1 MDNTRTMN
9 SPKTIKDY
17 WMLTAGG
24 VAFVISYVL
33 LDWASY
39 LHPMYG
45 LNITPWNPSVALGL
59 VIWFRFGKIV
69 ALPWFVAILMGEI
82 LVRGLP
88 TPLPLTLML
97 SGVLTIGYGVVAEMI
112 RRFVNGD
119 VLHDRRRLMT
129 WLAIVVVGTL
139 ATSLIYIELL
149 YLTDLIHVG
158 DWSVALMRFWVGDFV
173 GIVVTMPFFWLM
185 IHSRTRLLN
194 LFTRWET
201 AGYCLLAAATLWLSF
216 GLGGEG
222 EFQYF
227 YFLFLP
233 IIWAASR
240 QGVSGASIAAF
251 FLQAGIM
258 VAVQWQNLVAVTVFE
273 LQLLGAVLAFV
284 GLYIGAVV
292 DEKQRVSDELRHTL
306 RLAAA
311 GEMAAALAHELNQPL
326 TALSAYGAAC
336 QQMIEHEGNT
346 ERLRETIGRMVAESY
361 RAADVVRRLR
371 DFFRTGA
378 TRLVRIN
385 LSDLIEGVVARSSV
399 GMSSQSIKLIVG
411 SIPNCMLLADKLQ
424 LEVIL
429 RNLINNAT
437 DAVRDLPVGQRQ
449 ISIHAK
455 KLDGARV
462 TIRVED
468 SGVGISNE
476 QVGNLFEAF
485 QSSKSNG
492 MGLGLVISRAIAQA
506 HGGELVA
513 EAAVGGV
520 FVLTLPVEEAT
531 DETS

>member
-1 MDNTRTMN
+1 MDNTESMN

-24 VAFVISYVL
+24 AAFVISYVL

-69 ALPWFVAILMGEI
+69 ALPWFAAILMGEI

-88 TPLPLTLML
+88 TTMPLTLIL
-97 SGVLTIGYGVVAEMI
+97 SGVLTIGYGIMAEMI

-129 WLAIVVVGTL
+129 WLVIVVVGTL
-139 ATSLIYIELL
+139 VTSWIYIELL
-149 YLTDLIHVG
+149 YQMDLIHVG
-158 DWSVALMRFWVGDFV
+158 DWPVALMRFWVGDFV
-173 GIVVTMPFFWLM
+173 GIVVTMPFFWLL
-185 IHSRTRLLN
+185 INGRKKLLS
-194 LFTRWET
+194 LFTQWET
-201 AGYCLLAAATLWLSF
+201 AGYCLLATMTLWLSF

-233 IIWAASR
+233 IIWASAR

-284 GLYIGAVV
+284 GLFIGAVV
-292 DEKQRVSDELRHTL
+292 EEKQRVSDELRHTL

-336 QQMIEHEGNT
+336 QQMIEKDGNS
-346 ERLRETIGRMVAESY
+346 EQLRETINRMVAESY

-378 TRLVRIN
+378 TRLDRIQ
-385 LSDLIEGVVARSSV
+385 LSDLIESVVTRSKEAT
-399 GMSSQSIKLIVG
+399 SSKSIKLSVS
-411 SIPNCMLLADKLQ
+411 SIPDRTLLADRLQ

-429 RNLINNAT
+429 RNLINNAS
-437 DAVRDLPVGQRQ
+437 DSVSDLPVGQRK
-449 ISIHAK
+449 ISIQSK
-455 KLDGARV
+455 ELSGSRV
-462 TIRVED
+462 SIRVED
-468 SGVGISNE
+468 SGLGISKD

-485 QSSKSNG
+485 QSSKSHG

-506 HGGELVA
+506 HGGDLVA
-513 EAAVGGV
+513 EASVGGV
-520 FVLTLPVEEAT
+520 FILTLPIEEAT
-531 DETS
+531 NEAS